1 MRHLSMNLKEKANDV
16 VTRVDWA
23 GIKLFNTLY
32 CFAQRLWSSAD
43 EIWGENSATIKLAN
57 VPV

>member
-23 GIKLFNTLY
+23 GIKYLIPY
-32 CFAQRLWSSAD
+32 AVSRKGFAVRPG